1 MLEDSVESN
10 MAAKTS
16 SPCYETESFLRL
28 LFRLDKRSHSL
39 GLFCPVHRLHPS
51 TPVLRKY
58 LDLGLQHRIVQT
70 MIIND
75 PSSHEPSPGRDGT
88 SAEHERPT
96 RLAKRIGHGFARR
109 GRLVLRKDGEVVFTS
124 YETGVG
130 VERGKVGREH

>member
-1 MLEDSVESN
+1 M
-10 MAAKTS
+10 
-16 SPCYETESFLRL
+16 
-28 LFRLDKRSHSL
+28 FRKDLN
-39 GLFCPVHRLHPS
+39 
-51 TPVLRKY
+51 
-58 LDLGLQHRIVQT
+58 LGLQHRIVQT

-96 RLAKRIGHGFARR
+96 CLAKRIGHGFARR